1 MRFDVIT
8 LFPELVKSVAK
19 SGVTGRAAGRE
30 LINLH
35 CWNPRDYAQDVH
47 RTVDDRPYGGGPGMV
62 MKADCLLQAIRD
74 AKDALIVKQTNK
86 AENVIVKE
94 TNKTKNVKVKVIY
107 LSPQGKPLTQKAISN
122 MAKEQHLVLICG
134 RYEGIDERVIQ
145 LEVDEQYS
153 LGDYVLSGG
162 ELGAMVMIDAI
173 TRLLPGALGHNAS
186 ADEDS
191 FSEANDG
198 LLDCPHYTRPG
209 VVEGLE
215 VPAVLKSGDHKAIA
229 RWRRKQMIGRTN
241 QYRADLLENRTF
253 SDEDK
258 ALLDEYLN
266 ESI

>member
-1 MRFDVIT
+1 MIRFDVIT
-8 LFPELVKSVAK
+8 LFPELVKSVTN

-30 LINLH
+30 LISLH

-74 AKDALIVKQTNK
+74 AKDALFIKEANK
-86 AENVIVKE
+86 AESVKA
-94 TNKTKNVKVKVIY
+94 KVIY
-107 LSPQGKPLTQKAISN
+107 LSPQGKPLTQKVISKL
-122 MAKEQHLVLICG
+122 AKEQHLVLICG
-134 RYEGIDERVIQ
+134 RYEGIDERVIE

-173 TRLLPGALGHNAS
+173 TRLLPNALGHNAS

-198 LLDCPHYTRPG
+198 LLDCPHYTRPDD
-209 VVEGLE
+209 VEGLE
-215 VPAVLKSGDHKAIA
+215 VPAVLKSGNHKAIA

-241 QYRADLLENRTF
+241 QYRADLLENRTL

-258 ALLDEYLN
+258 ALLDEYLS
-266 ESI
+266 ET